1 MAGAPGWSRDEVAA
15 YLALAQVPG
24 IGAARLRT
32 LVAAFE
38 SAAAALH
45 APHGAIA
52 ALPGFSRAAAT
63 AIRAGSTRA
72 GHEVLD
78 QLDRL
83 GAAVL
88 LPDDPTFPPL
98 LSEIP
103 DPPALLFVWGDPA
116 LLARPAAG
124 MVGSRDH
131 SPYGADAARLLAGG
145 VARAGVVVVSGMARG
160 IDAVVHAA
168 ALDGGGASVGILGNG
183 FGVIYPAANR
193 ALYERMVTGGCLV
206 TELPPGDRP
215 HAGAFP
221 RRNRL
226 ISGLAGVTVVIEAA
240 PGSGALITADCAL
253 DQGRAVLAVP
263 GPITSPT
270 SLGCNKLIQ
279 QGAKPALAAGDV
291 LEELGL
297 PGAAQGVAER
307 DPSGGSPGHGRG
319 VGPPGRTPPAD
330 LSTLQRSLWDTLRIE
345 PMHVDV
351 LVATAGAETGAVLTA
366 LTELEMRGVVK
377 QEPGMRFGLV

>member
-1 MAGAPGWSRDEVAA
+1 MAGAAGRSRDEVAS

-38 SAAAALH
+38 TASAALH

-63 AIRAGSTRA
+63 AIRASSPRA
-72 GHEVLD
+72 GHQILD

-83 GAAVL
+83 GACVL
-88 LPDDPTFPPL
+88 LPDDPAFPPL
-98 LSEIP
+98 LGEIP
-103 DPPALLFVWGDPA
+103 DPPALLFAWGDPA

-124 MVGSRDH
+124 IVGRRDH
-131 SPYGADAARLLAGG
+131 SPYGAEAARLLAAG
-145 VARAGVVVVSGMARG
+145 VAGAGVIVVSGMARG
-160 IDAVVHAA
+160 IDAIAHAA
-168 ALDGGGASVGILGNG
+168 ALDAGGASVGILGNG
-183 FGVIYPAANR
+183 FGVIYPAVNR
-193 ALYERMVTGGCLV
+193 ALYERMVARGCLV
-206 TELPPGDRP
+206 TELPPGERP

-226 ISGLAGVTVVIEAA
+226 ISGLAGVTVVVEAA

-263 GPITSPT
+263 GPITSPS
-270 SLGCNKLIQ
+270 SLGCNRLIQ
-279 QGAKPALAAGDV
+279 QGAKPALTAGDI

-297 PGAAQGVAER
+297 PGAG
-307 DPSGGSPGHGRG
+307 DPGPAARSKAGASPRG
-319 VGPPGRTPPAD
+319 QPPD
-330 LSTLQRSLWDTLRIE
+330 LSDLQRSLWDALATE
-345 PMHVDV
+345 PKHVDV
-351 LVATAGAETGAVLTA
+351 LVATAGADTGAVLTA
-366 LTELEMRGVVK
+366 LTELEMRGVV
-377 QEPGMRFGLV
+377 QQRPGMVFGLT

>member
-1 MAGAPGWSRDEVAA
+1 MAGVTGRSRDEIAA

-38 SAAAALH
+38 SAAAALR

-63 AIRAGSTRA
+63 AIRAAALEA
-72 GHEVLD
+72 GHQILD
-78 QLDRL
+78 ALDRL
-83 GAAVL
+83 GACVL
-88 LPDDPTFPPL
+88 LFDDPAFPPL
-98 LSEIP
+98 LTEVP
-103 DPPALLFVWGDPA
+103 DPPALLFAWGDRT

-124 MVGSRDH
+124 IVGSRDH
-131 SPYGADAARLLAGG
+131 SPYGADAARLLAAG

-160 IDAVVHAA
+160 IDAIAHAA
-168 ALDGGGASVGILGNG
+168 ALDAGGASVGILGNG
-183 FGVIYPAANR
+183 FGVIYPAVNR
-193 ALYERMVTGGCLV
+193 ALYERMVARGCLV
-206 TELPPGDRP
+206 TELPPGERP

-221 RRNRL
+221 KRNRL

-263 GPITSPT
+263 GPITSLT

-279 QGAKPALAAGDV
+279 QGAKPAIVAADI

-297 PGAAQGVAER
+297 PGTVQGTAEQA
-307 DPSGGSPGHGRG
+307 PE
-319 VGPPGRTPPAD
+319 VGAPARPPPPD
-330 LSTLQRSLWDTLRIE
+330 LSALQRSLWETLRSE
-345 PMHVDV
+345 PRHVDV
-351 LVATAGAETGAVLTA
+351 LVATAGADTGAVLTA

-377 QEPGMRFGLV
+377 QEPGMVFGLT

>member
-1 MAGAPGWSRDEVAA
+1 MAGVAGRSRDEVAA

-38 SAAAALH
+38 SAAAALR

-63 AIRAGSTRA
+63 AIRAGAPRA

-78 QLDRL
+78 ELDRL
-83 GAAVL
+83 GARIL
-88 LPDDPTFPPL
+88 LPDDPAFPPL
-98 LSEIP
+98 LCEVP

-116 LLARPAAG
+116 LLTRPAAG

-131 SPYGADAARLLAGG
+131 SPYGAEAARLLAAG
-145 VARAGVVVVSGMARG
+145 VAGAGVVVVSGMARG
-160 IDAVVHAA
+160 IDAIAHAA
-168 ALDGGGASVGILGNG
+168 ALDSGGASVGILGNG
-183 FGVIYPAANR
+183 FGVIYPAVNR
-193 ALYERMVTGGCLV
+193 VLYERMVARGCLV
-206 TELPPGDRP
+206 TELPPGERP

-253 DQGRAVLAVP
+253 EQGRTVLAVP

-279 QGAKPALAAGDV
+279 QGAKPALSAADV
-291 LEELGL
+291 LEELGISPTAAAGAPRRL
-297 PGAAQGVAER
+297 PQDLSGLQQALWRALEPEAKHVDTLVASVEAWGAGAA
-307 DPSGGSPGHGRG
+307 D
-319 VGPPGRTPPAD
+319 
-330 LSTLQRSLWDTLRIE
+330 
-345 PMHVDV
+345 
-351 LVATAGAETGAVLTA
+351 VLTA
-366 LTELEMRGVVK
+366 LTELELKGLVR
-377 QEPGMRFGLV
+377 QRPGMVFGLD

>member
-1 MAGAPGWSRDEVAA
+1 MAGAAGRSRDEVAS

-38 SAAAALH
+38 SASAAPR

-63 AIRAGSTRA
+63 AIRASSPRA
-72 GHEVLD
+72 GHQILD

-83 GAAVL
+83 GACVL
-88 LPDDPTFPPL
+88 LPDDPAFPPL
-98 LSEIP
+98 LSEVP

-124 MVGSRDH
+124 IVGRRDH
-131 SPYGADAARLLAGG
+131 SAYGAEAARLLAAG
-145 VARAGVVVVSGMARG
+145 VAGAGVVVVSGMARG
-160 IDAVVHAA
+160 IDAIAHAA
-168 ALDGGGASVGILGNG
+168 ALDVGGASVGILGNG
-183 FGVIYPAANR
+183 FGVIYPAVNR
-193 ALYERMVTGGCLV
+193 ALYERMVARGCLV
-206 TELPPGDRP
+206 TELPPGERP

-226 ISGLAGVTVVIEAA
+226 ISGLGGVTVVVEAA

-263 GPITSPT
+263 GPITSPS

-279 QGAKPALAAGDV
+279 QGAKPALTAGDI

-297 PGAAQGVAER
+297 PGAG
-307 DPSGGSPGHGRG
+307 DPGPAGRSKTGASPRG
-319 VGPPGRTPPAD
+319 QPAD
-330 LSTLQRSLWDTLRIE
+330 LSDLQRSLWDALATE
-345 PMHVDV
+345 PKHVDV
-351 LVATAGAETGAVLTA
+351 LVATAGADTGAVLTA
-366 LTELEMRGVVK
+366 LTELEMRGVV
-377 QEPGMRFGLV
+377 QQRPGMVFGLT

>member
-1 MAGAPGWSRDEVAA
+1 MAGAAGRSRDEVAA

-63 AIRAGSTRA
+63 AIRAGSPRA
-72 GHEVLD
+72 GHEILD
-78 QLDRL
+78 ELDRL
-83 GAAVL
+83 GACVL
-88 LPDDPTFPPL
+88 LPDDPAFPPL
-98 LSEIP
+98 LSEVP
-103 DPPALLFVWGDPA
+103 DPPALLFAWGDPA

-124 MVGSRDH
+124 IVGSRDH
-131 SPYGADAARLLAGG
+131 SPYGAEAARLLAAG
-145 VARAGVVVVSGMARG
+145 VAGAGVVVVSGMARG
-160 IDAVVHAA
+160 IDAIAHTA
-168 ALDGGGASVGILGNG
+168 ALDSGGASVGILGNG
-183 FGVIYPAANR
+183 FGVIYPAVNR
-193 ALYERMVTGGCLV
+193 VLYERMVARGCLV
-206 TELPPGDRP
+206 SELPPGERP

-221 RRNRL
+221 KRNRL

-263 GPITSPT
+263 GPITSRT

-279 QGAKPALAAGDV
+279 QGAKPALAAGDI

-297 PGAAQGVAER
+297 PGAAQGTAER
-307 DPSGGSPGHGRG
+307 ESS
-319 VGPPGRTPPAD
+319 VSAPGRTPPPD
-330 LSTLQRSLWDTLRIE
+330 LSVLQRSLWDTLRSE
-345 PMHVDV
+345 PRHVDA
-351 LVATAGAETGAVLTA
+351 LVATAGADTGAVLTA
-366 LTELEMRGVVK
+366 LTELEMRGVV
-377 QEPGMRFGLV
+377 QQRPGMVFGLA